1 MLLTYNMDNKKDVMP
16 IMTKYEY
23 TRIRGIR
30 IQQLIDGM
38 KPFVACSETETES
51 EIFEK
56 ELFERKIPLIITRP
70 NGYNTFIKIPVSDM
84 NIEKFLNY
92 NS

>member
-1 MLLTYNMDNKKDVMP
+1 MNDNIP

-38 KPFVACSETETES
+38 PAFVDVTSDDSYED
-51 EIFEK
+51 IFMK
-56 ELFERKIPLIITRP
+56 ELISKKIPLKISRP
-70 NGYNTFIKIPVSDM
+70 CGFNKMTTIRVCDMDVSRYIKS
-84 NIEKFLNY
+84 
-92 NS
+92 

>member
-1 MLLTYNMDNKKDVMP
+1 MDEP

-38 KPFVACSETETES
+38 QPFVDY
-51 EIFEK
+51 EK
-56 ELFERKIPLIITRP
+56 DEPI
-70 NGYNTFIKIPVSDM
+70 N
-84 NIEKFLNY
+84 
-92 NS
+92 

>member
-1 MLLTYNMDNKKDVMP
+1 MDEP

-38 KPFVACSETETES
+38 QPFVDYEKDEPEAN
-51 EIFEK
+51 IFMR
-56 ELFERKIPLIITRP
+56 ELINKKIPLKITRP
-70 NGYNTFIKIPVSDM
+70 CGYNKSVDILVSDM
-84 NIEKFLNY
+84 NVERFIN
-92 NS
+92 